1 MSNRKLSQDPMVAK
15 YNGLSSMQK
24 FLYLKEFRRI
34 DKAMEKFNQNK
45 K

>member
-1 MSNRKLSQDPMVAK
+1 MSARKLPQDPMTAK

-24 FLYLKEFRRI
+24 VLYLKDFRRI
-34 DKAMEKFNQNK
+34 DKAMGKDNQNK